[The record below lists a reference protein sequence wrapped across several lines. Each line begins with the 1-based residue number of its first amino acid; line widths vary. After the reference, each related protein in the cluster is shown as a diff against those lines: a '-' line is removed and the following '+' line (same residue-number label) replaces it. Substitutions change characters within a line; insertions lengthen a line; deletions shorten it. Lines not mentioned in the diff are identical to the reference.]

1 MSEPENIPEHCP
13 GVGTE
18 QSGKADACDGC
29 PNQVRMI
36 NSINHIVKITKLF

>member
-18 QSGKADACDGC
+18 QSGKADACAGC
-29 PNQVRMI
+29 PNQVI
-36 NSINHIVKITKLF
+36 IIIVVYCKHVT